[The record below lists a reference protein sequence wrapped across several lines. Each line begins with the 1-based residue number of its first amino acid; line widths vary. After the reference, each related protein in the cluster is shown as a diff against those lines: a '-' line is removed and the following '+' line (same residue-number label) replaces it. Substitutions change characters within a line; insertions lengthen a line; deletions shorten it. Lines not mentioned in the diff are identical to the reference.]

1 MYTVKSL
8 SEMSLSEMSLSEMS
22 LGENEVR
29 PELR

>member
-8 SEMSLSEMSLSEMS
+8 SEMSLSEMSLNEMS